1 MKRLG
6 IILAVMFVSVVVQA
20 QSPRV
25 ETKITHD
32 GLGWT
37 LVPKYTLNDSTQRA
51 LHVAIERA
59 IAKQRLQSGNK
70 ERTPADTTTVKKPA
84 VRSTRSQW
92 LRAIFLGGPFPG
104 ESKEAYR
111 KRLQIQSYPASQP
124 FK

>member
-1 MKRLG
+1 MKKLVV
-6 IILAVMFVSVVVQA
+6 ILAVLFVSGVVQA

-25 ETKITHD
+25 DSKITHD

-37 LVPKYTLNDSTQRA
+37 LVPRYALNDSTQKA
-51 LHVAIERA
+51 LNAALERA
-59 IAKQRLQSGNK
+59 VAKQRLQSGAK
-70 ERTPADTTTVKKPA
+70 IHIPADTTTVKKKP
-84 VRSTRSQW
+84 VRSTRAQW

-111 KRLQIQSYPASQP
+111 QRLQIQSYPASQP